1 MNNFI
6 DITFD
11 SHSDTPP
18 GKDPDSFSPTLRN
31 YHRILWSKPLPSGVD
46 FNLNHQIPKVLYH
59 NSQLGEFI
67 LSSDAIGH
75 TYRKWKMMAPII
87 KNLSSDEV
95 SDFAALCRTIGGY
108 IIFPAKKVD
117 NKMTIN
123 GARGLNKS
131 IKDRFDLTLE
141 CIRLH
146 YCKESSP
153 LSETFNRY
161 TDFFNLF
168 IDFKGYVDFFLL
180 QDLVDRNYK
189 SIQFWI
195 PFKSFDDSP
204 LPKSIEDYTLFKK
217 NLMSFIRDRNNRIHR
232 SSIRFK

>member
-1 MNNFI
+1 
-6 DITFD
+6 
-11 SHSDTPP
+11 
-18 GKDPDSFSPTLRN
+18 
-31 YHRILWSKPLPSGVD
+31 
-46 FNLNHQIPKVLYH
+46 
-59 NSQLGEFI
+59 
-67 LSSDAIGH
+67 
-75 TYRKWKMMAPII
+75 MAPII
-87 KNLSSDEV
+87 ESLSSEEV

-189 SIQFWI
+189 SVQFWI

>member
-6 DITFD
+6 DIKFD
-11 SHSDTPP
+11 SHSDTPL

-31 YHRILWSKPLPSGVD
+31 YHRILWSKPLPSGVY

-95 SDFAALCRTIGGY
+95 SHFAALCRTIGGY

-123 GARGLNKS
+123 GSRGLNKN

-146 YCKESSP
+146 YSNSTSP
-153 LSETFNRY
+153 LSETFKRY
-161 TDFFNLF
+161 GDFFDLF

-180 QDLVDRNYK
+180 QDLVDQDYS
-189 SIQFWI
+189 SIKFWI
-195 PFKSFDDSP
+195 PFNSFDDSP
-204 LPKSIEDYTLFKK
+204 MPKNIDEYRIFKG
-217 NLMSFIRDRNNRIHR
+217 NLMSFIANRNNRIHKAGFL
-232 SSIRFK
+232 I